1 MSLINNIIRLLDEK
15 GGNQKEL
22 CDYLGISTSTMST
35 WKKRNSDPPAKYIIL
50 ICEFL
55 GVSPEYLLTGK
66 EKAIQEPLKLTENEQ
81 ELIAVY
87 NQLSDLSKERV
98 LERAKVLFELESEKE
113 TEQQRQ
119 TITITSSEY
128 RVSAGRGVLLDE
140 ESPTEITVPDTP
152 EARKADFALTIC
164 GDSMEPIYHDG
175 DVVLVRKMPSVE
187 VGEIGIFYVDGGGY
201 IKKYG
206 GDRLISLNSAYDD
219 ILLNENTEIRCFGK
233 VIGRA

>member
-1 MSLINNIIRLLDEK
+1 MTITERIFIILAQKKLS
-15 GGNQKEL
+15 QKEFARKI
-22 CDYLGISTSTMST
+22 DVNEKTVSA
-35 WKKRNSDPPAKYIIL
+35 WKKNNSLPPLDKISNISDCLDVSIDFLITGQEKRSSMAELTFDEQIL
-50 ICEFL
+50 LNNF
-55 GVSPEYLLTGK
+55 K
-66 EKAIQEPLKLTENEQ
+66 K
-81 ELIAVY
+81 
-87 NQLSDLSKERV
+87 LSDKSKGMV
-98 LERAKVLFELESEKE
+98 LGKAETLVELECKE
-113 TEQQRQ
+113 DSSQQKDM
-119 TITITSSEY
+119 ITILSSDY

>member
-1 MSLINNIIRLLDEK
+1 MSIIDNVLSLMKASNINQN
-15 GGNQKEL
+15 EL
-22 CDYLGISTSTMST
+22 CDYLHIGTSTMSN
-35 WKKRNSDPPAKYIIL
+35 WKIRGTDPPAKYIIP

-55 GVSPEYLLTGK
+55 NISPEQLLTGK
-66 EKAIQEPLKLTENEQ
+66 KTTHVVPELSENEQ
-81 ELIAVY
+81 ELIAIY

-98 LERAKVLFELESEKE
+98 LERAKVLFELETEKE
-113 TEQQRQ
+113 EKQQEQ

-128 RVSAGRGVLLDE
+128 RVSAGRGVLLGDDNL
-140 ESPTEITVPDTP
+140 TEITVPDTP

>member
-1 MSLINNIIRLLDEK
+1 M
-15 GGNQKEL
+15 
-22 CDYLGISTSTMST
+22 
-35 WKKRNSDPPAKYIIL
+35 
-50 ICEFL
+50 
-55 GVSPEYLLTGK
+55 
-66 EKAIQEPLKLTENEQ
+66 
-81 ELIAVY
+81 
-87 NQLSDLSKERV
+87 
-98 LERAKVLFELESEKE
+98 LERAKVLFELETEKE
-113 TEQQRQ
+113 EKQQEQ

-128 RVSAGRGVLLDE
+128 RVSAGRGVLLGDDNL
-140 ESPTEITVPDTP
+140 TEITVPDTP

-187 VGEIGIFYVDGGGY
+187 IGEIGIFYVDGGGY

>member
-1 MSLINNIIRLLDEK
+1 MTITERIFIILAQKKLS
-15 GGNQKEL
+15 QKEFARKI
-22 CDYLGISTSTMST
+22 DVNEKTVSA
-35 WKKRNSDPPAKYIIL
+35 WKKNNSLPPLDKISNISDCLDVSIDFLITGQEKRSSMAELTFDEQIL
-50 ICEFL
+50 LNNF
-55 GVSPEYLLTGK
+55 K
-66 EKAIQEPLKLTENEQ
+66 K
-81 ELIAVY
+81 
-87 NQLSDLSKERV
+87 LSDKSKGMV
-98 LERAKVLFELESEKE
+98 LGKAETLVELECKE
-113 TEQQRQ
+113 DSSQQKDM
-119 TITITSSEY
+119 ITILSSDY

-187 VGEIGIFYVDGGGY
+187 IGEIGIFYVDGGGY

>member
-1 MSLINNIIRLLDEK
+1 MLFYDNLKAICDRNGLKITPIVAECGGAKGSISNWKKGAIPNSDIVMKLSVRLNVSTDYLLFGKEPNFDQPCLSEDEK
-15 GGNQKEL
+15 EL
-22 CDYLGISTSTMST
+22 LNTFKHLSQ
-35 WKKRNSDPPAKYIIL
+35 NSKM
-50 ICEFL
+50 
-55 GVSPEYLLTGK
+55 
-66 EKAIQEPLKLTENEQ
+66 
-81 ELIAVY
+81 
-87 NQLSDLSKERV
+87 RV
-98 LERAKVLFELESEKE
+98 IERAEMLLESEAQKE
-113 TEQQRQ
+113 AEQRKK

-128 RVSAGRGVLLDE
+128 RVSAGCGVLLGDE
-140 ESPTEITVPDTP
+140 NLTEITVPDTP

>member
-1 MSLINNIIRLLDEK
+1 MTITERIFIILAQKKLS
-15 GGNQKEL
+15 QKEFARKI
-22 CDYLGISTSTMST
+22 DVNEKTVSA
-35 WKKRNSDPPAKYIIL
+35 WKKNNSLPPLDKISNISDCLDVSIDFLITGQEKRSSMAELTFDEQIL
-50 ICEFL
+50 LNNF
-55 GVSPEYLLTGK
+55 K
-66 EKAIQEPLKLTENEQ
+66 K
-81 ELIAVY
+81 
-87 NQLSDLSKERV
+87 LSDKSKGMV
-98 LERAKVLFELESEKE
+98 LGKAETLVELECKE
-113 TEQQRQ
+113 DSSQQKDM
-119 TITITSSEY
+119 ITILSSDY
-128 RVSAGRGVLLDE
+128 RVSAGRGVLLGDD
-140 ESPTEITVPDTP
+140 SPTEITVPDTP

>member
-1 MSLINNIIRLLDEK
+1 MFYDQLK
-15 GGNQKEL
+15 QACKENGTSITAVL
-22 CDYLGISTSTMST
+22 KKIGVGTANGTYWKNGSIPSSDIVVQLSEFLNVSTDYLLKGIDSSMQQQRLSE
-35 WKKRNSDPPAKYIIL
+35 I
-50 ICEFL
+50 
-55 GVSPEYLLTGK
+55 
-66 EKAIQEPLKLTENEQ
+66 EQ
-81 ELIAVY
+81 ELI
-87 NQLSDLSKERV
+87 NIFKQLSQNNKMRLLGKAEM
-98 LERAKVLFELESEKE
+98 LLELETEKE
-113 TEQQRQ
+113 EKQQER
-119 TITITSSEY
+119 TLTITSSEY

-187 VGEIGIFYVDGGGY
+187 IGEIGIFYVDGGGY

>member
-1 MSLINNIIRLLDEK
+1 MFYENFEK
-15 GGNQKEL
+15 TCRENGISPTATLKKL
-22 CDYLGISTSTMST
+22 KISTSKLTA
-35 WKKRNSDPPAKYIIL
+35 WKNGSMPNS
-50 ICEFL
+50 EFL
-55 GVSPEYLLTGK
+55 IPISEFLDVSIDYLLTGK
-66 EKAIQEPLKLTENEQ
+66 EKSIQESLELSENEQ
-81 ELIAVY
+81 ELIAIY

-128 RVSAGRGVLLDE
+128 RVSAGRGILLGDDNL
-140 ESPTEITVPDTP
+140 TEITVPDTP

-164 GDSMEPIYHDG
+164 GHSMEPIYHDG